1 MVRVD
6 PCVSEHTGGVMTVRQ
21 ASTATVVG
29 ARVVEVW
36 VLPATLTEQQA
47 ARAWEVLSEGERVHA
62 RQLALGASRDRWVA
76 RCFAVR
82 RVLAAHLGVDE
93 AEVALLHNDA
103 GRLCVAAAN
112 GTNVGVSATRDR
124 VVVVLGEAQVGVDA
138 EPLSAGRPE
147 MTRRWTARGAMNK
160 AARLD
165 AGTDLDVYV
174 DWRGGTPQVRN
185 GVDGA
190 SEWSVTSMVVEDDTV
205 VSVAARVPEAQW
217 QVLSVV

>member
-1 MVRVD
+1 
-6 PCVSEHTGGVMTVRQ
+6 MTVRQ
-21 ASTATVVG
+21 ASNLIAEGAVD
-29 ARVVEVW
+29 ARVVDVW
-36 VLPATLTEQQA
+36 VLPATLTDPQVE
-47 ARAWEVLSEGERVHA
+47 RAWGVLSEAERAHA
-62 RQLALGASRDRWVA
+62 RRLSPGGPRDRWVA

-82 RVLAAHLGVDE
+82 RVLAAHLGLDE
-93 AEVALLHNDA
+93 AEVALLHNDT

-112 GTNVGVSATRDR
+112 GTHVGVSGTHDR

-138 EPLSAGRPE
+138 EPLSAGGPE

-174 DWRGGTPQVRN
+174 DWRGGTPRVRN
-185 GVDGA
+185 SGADGP

-205 VSVAARVPEAQW
+205 VSVAARVPDAEW
-217 QVLSVV
+217 RVLSVA